1 MGTALQSEKQ
11 DARDVLGE
19 LGSERWQEKTLEQ
32 SLDLSYT
39 QR

>member
-19 LGSERWQEKTLEQ
+19 LGSEPWQAKRT
-32 SLDLSYT
+32 
-39 QR
+39 